1 LEASQMLALTSL
13 GGDPAVAAAA
23 CGIMRV
29 RDLVVISTGAGLALP
44 WRPSSSRKKPLWPP
58 CGD

>member
-1 LEASQMLALTSL
+1 MLALTSL

-44 WRPSSSRKKPLWPP
+44 WRPSSFRKKQLWPP